1 MGKTTIGRVIALSQ
15 IFSGWEALECR
26 SPAEV
31 LKMYRADLRQVF
43 VADVFFGNVVPYHHL
58 ELAEF
63 ESAQNEEVIT
73 LLFLNRTVRIKGGN
87 LRTLGEA
94 LQERTVESI
103 TPLPERF
110 LPLVSG
116 EVRVKVI
123 EITNN
128 KQQS

>member
-1 MGKTTIGRVIALSQ
+1 M
-15 IFSGWEALECR
+15 F
-26 SPAEV
+26 
-31 LKMYRADLRQVF
+31 
-43 VADVFFGNVVPYHHL
+43 FFGNVV
-58 ELAEF
+58 
-63 ESAQNEEVIT
+63 
-73 LLFLNRTVRIKGGN
+73 LNRTVRIKGRN

-110 LPLVSG
+110 PPLVSG